1 MDNLNTEAVEKQFYT
16 VDEMAS
22 ILNITRQSVYNK
34 IHAGRA
40 GVSIPPY
47 VKVGNLV
54 KFRNSDYR
62 DWYKNLRINGS

>member
-1 MDNLNTEAVEKQFYT
+1 MDNLNTEAVEEQFYT

-22 ILNITRQSVYNK
+22 IFKITRQSVYNK

-40 GVSIPPY
+40 GVLIPPY

-54 KFRNSDYR
+54 RFRNSDYR
-62 DWYKNLRINGS
+62 DWYKNLRMNGS

>member
-1 MDNLNTEAVEKQFYT
+1 MTKNDFYT

-22 ILNITRQSVYNK
+22 ILKITRQSVYNK

-47 VKVGNLV
+47 VKVGKLV
-54 KFRNSDYR
+54 RFRTSDYR
-62 DWYKNLRINGS
+62 DWYKKLRMNGS

>member
-62 DWYKNLRINGS
+62 DWYKNLRMNGS

>member
-1 MDNLNTEAVEKQFYT
+1 MDNLNSEAVEEQFCT

-22 ILNITRQSVYNK
+22 ILKITRQSVYNK

-40 GVSIPPY
+40 GFSIPPY

-54 KFRNSDYR
+54 RFRNTDYR
-62 DWYKNLRINGS
+62 DWYKKLRMNGS